1 LWNSKFKNI
10 SMLGLFKKKSK
21 LEILQNKYENLMKES
36 FILSKS
42 NRSASDK
49 KTAEAEEVMK
59 QIEVKKLN

>member
-1 LWNSKFKNI
+1 
-10 SMLGLFKKKSK
+10 
-21 LEILQNKYENLMKES
+21 MKES